1 MNLEAFMIEEKE
13 EIIEYKVS
21 KRFVDKE
28 TGEVIPWKIRVMTAE
43 ENQNIRRDCYI
54 KTQIPGKRNQFT
66 RDFDSNK
73 YLALAAEQCVIDPDL
88 QNVKLQD
95 FYKVKSVR
103 ELLGKMLRPGE
114 YDDLMEKIQEING
127 YSLEEKVEEAKN

>member
-13 EIIEYKVS
+13 EIIEYVAS
-21 KRFVDKE
+21 KRFKNKE
-28 TGEVIPWKIRVMTAE
+28 TGEVEPWKLRTITAE
-43 ENQNIRRDCYI
+43 ENQNLRKDCYI
-54 KTQIPGKRNQFT
+54 KAQVTGKRGQYT
-66 RDFDSNK
+66 KDFDTQK
-73 YLALAAEQCVIDPDL
+73 YLGLLAEKCVVEPDL

-95 FYKVKSVR
+95 FYKVQGAR
-103 ELLGKMLRPGE
+103 QLLGKMLRPGE